1 MALRMRIH
9 AFLLPPLALV
19 APSCGG
25 PEPEPAPT
33 TNLVVVV
40 LDTLRPDHLGC
51 YGYPR
56 PTSPNL
62 DRFAGESAVF
72 EQAQSSAPWTAPAL
86 LSLMTSLHPSVHQVH
101 DFPNPGRMS
110 EGVTTLAEVLKQAGY
125 ETAAF
130 TEGGYAKGEFGL
142 DQGFDLYPAN
152 EGDELSNV
160 SNLTHPSRLA
170 SNLDRTIEWLRK
182 PRERPFFL
190 FFHTYEAHGPYRAPQ
205 EFVRR
210 LRPSWDE
217 EAEHARVRETIER
230 WNATGEIDRDGLVL
244 LEVHQHHCALDAQPP
259 IEDEQGLR
267 ARLASLR
274 EEGAPFPP
282 EVLAIVRDLYDAEIA
297 YLDSEL
303 QRLWDALDE
312 PGLARDTVVVVT
324 SDHGE
329 ALGEHGRIGHGTV
342 LHEEL
347 MRIVLLVRAP
357 GVAAQSV
364 GQLAC
369 SVDVMP
375 TALELV
381 GVPLPPVP
389 LQGRSLAPLLSGSK
403 LDVTFAYGTAVTRPG
418 QEMSWHALRS
428 GPWRYVADES
438 EGRRWLFDLRSD
450 PLEERDVLAERSEIA
465 ERLSALL
472 DSRLR
477 ADQVLRRDVDA
488 ASKGELAPD
497 VLHQLR
503 GLGYLEQR

>member
-1 MALRMRIH
+1 MALRMRIR
-9 AFLLPPLALV
+9 ALLPLLLFAS
-19 APSCGG
+19 SCGD
-25 PEPEPAPT
+25 PEPEPLPT

-51 YGYPR
+51 YGYAR

-62 DRFAGESAVF
+62 DRLAGQSAVF
-72 EQAQSSAPWTAPAL
+72 EQAQTSSPWTAPAL

-110 EGVTTLAEVLKQAGY
+110 EGVTTLAEVLRQAGY

-142 DQGFDLYPAN
+142 DQGFDHYPPN

-170 SNLDRTIEWLRK
+170 SNLDRTLEWLRA
-182 PRERPFFL
+182 PRDRPFFL

-205 EFVRR
+205 EFIRR
-210 LRPSWDE
+210 LRPTWDE
-217 EAEHARVRETIER
+217 AVEHARVREAIER
-230 WNATGEIDRDGLVL
+230 WNTSREIDRDGLIL
-244 LEVHQHHCALDAQPP
+244 LEVHQHHCALDGQPA
-259 IEDEQGLR
+259 IEHEQALR

-282 EVLAIVRDLYDAEIA
+282 EVLALVRDLYDAEIA

-303 QRLWDALDE
+303 ERLWKELDAL
-312 PGLARDTVVVVT
+312 GLSDDTVVVVT

-357 GVAAQSV
+357 RVAPQRV

-375 TALELV
+375 TALELS
-381 GVPLPPVP
+381 GVPLPASP
-389 LQGRSLAPLLSGSK
+389 LQGRSLAPLLNGSK
-403 LDVTFAYGTAVTRPG
+403 QDLTFAYGTAVTRPG

-428 GPWRYVADES
+428 GPWRYVADDS
-438 EGRRWLFDLRSD
+438 EGRRWLYDLRSD
-450 PLEERDVLAERSEIA
+450 PGEERDVLAERSEIA
-465 ERLSALL
+465 ERLAILL
-472 DSRLR
+472 ASRLR
-477 ADQVLRRDVDA
+477 ADQLLRRDVEA
-488 ASKGELAPD
+488 ASKGELDPD
-497 VLHQLR
+497 MLRELR
-503 GLGYLEQR
+503 GLGYVEQR